1 MMIPRRLEDGSIL
14 APRRASDSREGV
26 IGDGFVVLKPGD
38 DEFDKYDTYMNGQ
51 AYAALLEAESAAN
64 QNKQ

>member
-1 MMIPRRLEDGSIL
+1 M
-14 APRRASDSREGV
+14 
-26 IGDGFVVLKPGD
+26 IGDGFVVLKPQD